1 MNKFEDI
8 RNKKIFEVLV
18 IIKVIY
24 ILLCVVAMIGYKST
38 NTNKSY
44 YIYILYLIATRSADS
59 SSFPRGLQQLAGL
72 PSLAQP
78 EPQGL
83 QPGGTGR
90 YIYHSLPNE

>member
-44 YIYILYLIATRSADS
+44 YIYILCGYLKINIMES
-59 SSFPRGLQQLAGL
+59 
-72 PSLAQP
+72 
-78 EPQGL
+78 
-83 QPGGTGR
+83 
-90 YIYHSLPNE
+90 IKI

>member
-44 YIYILYLIATRSADS
+44 YIYILYLIAITSLILIYFMWVSKNQYNGINKNSSKDS
-59 SSFPRGLQQLAGL
+59 
-72 PSLAQP
+72 
-78 EPQGL
+78 
-83 QPGGTGR
+83 
-90 YIYHSLPNE
+90 I